1 MDTRR
6 LLSCL
11 LKHRARPNQ
20 KTSRAKDLEGSPTG
34 MNDSGRR
41 PLTPLYAAGPFSM
54 GYVDFY
60 TFLIPLY
67 ALSLGFDAT
76 EIGILV
82 GARSTL
88 AMFLSIHIGVLMDRF
103 GTRKVTLFF
112 VWSSMA
118 MAPLFPL
125 MPWFSTLLL
134 LQLVNGAAVS
144 FAWSG
149 AQTLIAQLA
158 EGDARY
164 LGRFTF
170 FARLGSTTAPI
181 LGGAVWDFGGVWPS
195 YLLGAAWGGVLT
207 VALLYAPEAEFF
219 APPRDEGAARARFRA
234 RDVFPRLSDYL
245 NSFMLLAIP
254 AIALS
259 MAIMA
264 MRNSTYSIQTSV
276 YVVYLDRVGLV
287 GTTIGTLFAAA
298 EIASGFGAL
307 FAARAMRLGNA
318 QRTMLS
324 GTALS
329 ILLIAL
335 TPLLGGILALLLFFQ
350 VVRGWLEGVIQ
361 PVVLSVQARAA
372 GRHQQGAV
380 VGLRQTGQRLTSI
393 VIPPLMGGIADR
405 WGVSE
410 SFIILGGFMLLLCV
424 PLALIIRRFGRR
436 QSLDESLAGATD

>member
-1 MDTRR
+1 MN
-6 LLSCL
+6 
-11 LKHRARPNQ
+11 A
-20 KTSRAKDLEGSPTG
+20 SRSLAS
-34 MNDSGRR
+34 
-41 PLTPLYAAGPFSM
+41 LYVAGPLSM

-67 ALSLGFDAT
+67 GLSLGFDAS

-82 GARSTL
+82 GARSII

-112 VWSSMA
+112 VWTGMA
-118 MAPLFPL
+118 LAPLFPL
-125 MPWFSTLLL
+125 VPWFWTLLL

-149 AQTLIAQLA
+149 AQTLIAQLT

-170 FARLGSTTAPI
+170 FARLGSITAPI
-181 LGGAVWDFGGVWPS
+181 LGGAVWDFGGAWPA
-195 YLLGAAWGGVLT
+195 YLVGTAWGGVLT
-207 VALLYAPEAEFF
+207 IALLCAPEAEFF
-219 APPRDEGAARARFRA
+219 APPREEGAGRARFRA
-234 RDVFPRLSDYL
+234 RDAWPRVWDYL
-245 NSFMLLAIP
+245 NSIMLIAIP

-276 YVVYLDRVGLV
+276 YVVYLHRVGLF
-287 GTTIGTLFAAA
+287 GTTIGVLFAAA

-307 FAARAMRLGNA
+307 FAGRAMRLGDA

-329 ILLIAL
+329 ILLIAM
-335 TPLLGGILALLLFFQ
+335 TPLLGGIFAFLLLFQ

-393 VIPPLMGGIADR
+393 MIPPLMGGIADR

-410 SFIILGGFMLLLCV
+410 SFFILGALILLLCV
-424 PLALIIRRFGRR
+424 PFALIIRRLGRIR
-436 QSLDESLAGATD
+436 SANEPHAGYTTDRTL

>member
-1 MDTRR
+1 M
-6 LLSCL
+6 
-11 LKHRARPNQ
+11 K
-20 KTSRAKDLEGSPTG
+20 GSST
-34 MNDSGRR
+34 R
-41 PLTPLYAAGPFSM
+41 PLTALYVAGPFSM

-60 TFLIPLY
+60 TFLMPLY

-76 EIGILV
+76 QVGILV
-82 GARSTL
+82 GARSIA

-103 GTRKVTLFF
+103 GTRKVTLVF
-112 VWSSMA
+112 VWASMT

-125 MPWFSTLLL
+125 VPWFWTLLL

-149 AQTLIAQLA
+149 AQTLIAQVA

-181 LGGAVWDFGGVWPS
+181 LGGGIWDLGGLWPS
-195 YLLGAAWGGVLT
+195 YLVGAVWGGVLT
-207 VALLYAPEAEFF
+207 VALLCAPEAEFF
-219 APPRDEGAARARFRA
+219 GSPRDEGAARARFRS
-234 RDVFPRLSDYL
+234 RDVWPRLSDYT
-245 NSFMLLAIP
+245 NSLTLLAIP

-259 MAIMA
+259 LAIMA
-264 MRNSTYSIQTSV
+264 LRNSTYSIQTSV
-276 YVVYLDRVGLV
+276 YVVYLKQVGLV
-287 GTTIGTLFAAA
+287 GTTIGVLFSTA

-307 FAARAMRLGNA
+307 FAGRALSLGNA

-335 TPLLGGILALLLFFQ
+335 TPALGGILALFLAFQ
-350 VVRGWLEGVIQ
+350 LARGWLEGVIQ
-361 PVVLSVQARAA
+361 PLILSVQARTA
-372 GRHQQGAV
+372 GRHRQGAV
-380 VGLRQTGQRLTSI
+380 VGLRQTGQRFTSI

-405 WGVSE
+405 CGVGE
-410 SFIILGGFMLLLCV
+410 SFFILGGFMLLLCV
-424 PLALIIRRFGRR
+424 PLALIIRRIGRR
-436 QSLDESLAGATD
+436 LSLDESLAGATD

>member
-1 MDTRR
+1 M
-6 LLSCL
+6 
-11 LKHRARPNQ
+11 N
-20 KTSRAKDLEGSPTG
+20 TSRS
-34 MNDSGRR
+34 R
-41 PLTPLYAAGPFSM
+41 PLTALYVTGPFSM

-67 ALSLGFDAT
+67 GLSLGLDAS

-82 GARSTL
+82 GARSIV

-112 VWSSMA
+112 VWIGMA
-118 MAPLFPL
+118 LAPLFPL
-125 MPWFSTLLL
+125 VPGFWMLLL

-158 EGDARY
+158 EGDAGY

-181 LGGAVWDFGGVWPS
+181 LGGAVWDFGGAWPA
-195 YLLGAAWGGVLT
+195 YLLGAAWGAVLT
-207 VALLYAPEAEFF
+207 IALLCAPEAEFF
-219 APPRDEGAARARFRA
+219 ASPRQAGTGRARFRA
-234 RDVFPRLSDYL
+234 RDAWPRASDYVT
-245 NSFMLLAIP
+245 SFMLLAIP

-276 YVVYLDRVGLV
+276 YVVYLHQIGLV
-287 GTTIGTLFAAA
+287 GTTIGILFAAA

-307 FAARAMRLGNA
+307 FAGRAMRLGDA

-324 GTALS
+324 GTALA

-335 TPLLGGILALLLFFQ
+335 TPLLGGMFALLLLFQ

-361 PVVLSVQARAA
+361 PVVLSVQARAV

-393 VIPPLMGGIADR
+393 LIPPLMGGIADR

-410 SFIILGGFMLLLCV
+410 SFYILGAFMLMLCA
-424 PLALIIRRFGRR
+424 PLAFIIRRISALP
-436 QSLDESLAGATD
+436 QPNMPPLDS

>member
-1 MDTRR
+1 
-6 LLSCL
+6 
-11 LKHRARPNQ
+11 
-20 KTSRAKDLEGSPTG
+20 
-34 MNDSGRR
+34 
-41 PLTPLYAAGPFSM
+41 M

-67 ALSLGFDAT
+67 ALSLGMDAS

-82 GARSTL
+82 GARSIA

-112 VWSSMA
+112 VWVSMA
-118 MAPLFPL
+118 LAPLFPL
-125 MPWFSTLLL
+125 VPGFWLLLL

-149 AQTLIAQLA
+149 VQTLIAQLA

-164 LGRFTF
+164 LGKFTF

-181 LGGAVWDFGGVWPS
+181 LGGAVWDCGGAWPA
-195 YLLGAAWGGVLT
+195 YLVAAAWGAVLT
-207 VALLYAPEAEFF
+207 VALPRAPEAEFF
-219 APPRDEGAARARFRA
+219 APPRQDGTGRARFRA
-234 RDVFPRLSDYL
+234 RDIWPRASDYM
-245 NSFMLLAIP
+245 NSIMLIAIP

-259 MAIMA
+259 MAIMS
-264 MRNSTYSIQTSV
+264 MRTSTYSIQTSV
-276 YVVYLDRVGLV
+276 YVVYLAQIGLV
-287 GTTIGTLFAAA
+287 GTTIGILFAAA

-307 FAARAMRLGNA
+307 FAGRAMRLGDA
-318 QRTMLS
+318 QRTMLG

-329 ILLIAL
+329 ILLIAM
-335 TPLLGGILALLLFFQ
+335 TPLLGGILALLLLFQ
-350 VVRGWLEGVIQ
+350 VMRGWLEGVIQ
-361 PVVLSVQARAA
+361 PVVLSVQARAV

-393 VIPPLMGGIADR
+393 LIPPLMGAIADR

-410 SFIILGGFMLLLCV
+410 SFFILGVFMLLLCV
-424 PLALIIRRFGRR
+424 PLALIIRLLTRLRPRGEDRPR
-436 QSLDESLAGATD
+436 LAD